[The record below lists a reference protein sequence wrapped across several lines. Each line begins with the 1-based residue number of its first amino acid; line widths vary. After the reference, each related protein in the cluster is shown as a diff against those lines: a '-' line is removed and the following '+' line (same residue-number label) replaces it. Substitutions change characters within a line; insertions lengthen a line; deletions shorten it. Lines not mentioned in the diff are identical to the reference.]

1 MEEFR
6 ARAWDGVHQRL
17 ADVNL
22 TCDFAAQIDLGRD
35 IRPDR
40 EAAAEKEARCL
51 AFLEARKQ
59 ELRVG
64 KLSSSQYSKALDD
77 FERQEASQPERGRGK
92 RRKSDRAGANIH

>member
-1 MEEFR
+1 MKRLAAGAGELEDEITPGRLEEFR
-6 ARAWDGVHQRL
+6 ARARDGVHQRL

-22 TCDFAAQIDLGRD
+22 TCDFAAQTDLGRD

-59 ELRVG
+59 ELRV
-64 KLSSSQYSKALDD
+64 
-77 FERQEASQPERGRGK
+77 E
-92 RRKSDRAGANIH
+92 I